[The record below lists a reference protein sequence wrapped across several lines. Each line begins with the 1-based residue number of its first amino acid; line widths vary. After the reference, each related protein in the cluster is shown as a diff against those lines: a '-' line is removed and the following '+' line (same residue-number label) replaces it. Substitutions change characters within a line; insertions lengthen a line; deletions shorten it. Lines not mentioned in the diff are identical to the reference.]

1 MTSAIRWQ
9 DSLWPSPGDGDSLWR
24 PWGGRVERY
33 LPYGLLA
40 LSTVLSLATSDRS
53 WPHQAGTLGLAGI
66 AAAWLLISF
75 TLVPARP
82 AGHPVV
88 ITVSFTGLVAIAG
101 VLEARDTV
109 FLIFM
114 IAAFF
119 DAMRLRPVPLAFTG
133 LFVVS
138 VLINTLPNGGPFHAF
153 AEQPALWIVVTLV
166 QTAAIGGGGL
176 ASATMARQHA
186 ERKRM
191 LDELAAAQEEN
202 AGLQRQLL
210 RQAREAGVLD
220 ERQRLSQEI
229 HDTLAQGFTGII
241 TQLEAASAAKADP
254 VEWERHVGTATALA
268 RENLTAARRSVR
280 ALGPQPLDTATLPD
294 ALDEVS
300 RLWGERTGIEVRFTT
315 TGTAQAL
322 HPEIEATLL
331 RITQEA
337 LTNVEKHAEASIV
350 GLTLSYMA
358 DQVTID
364 VRDDGRGFDPGPAGS
379 DSGGFGLPG
388 MRARVARLAGTL
400 HLESEPGGGT
410 AVSANLPAI
419 ALEARP

>member
-1 MTSAIRWQ
+1 MTSWIRWQ
-9 DSLWPSPGDGDSLWR
+9 DSLWPSPGDGRAPRR
-24 PWGGRVERY
+24 PWGGRIERS
-33 LPYGLLA
+33 LPYALLA
-40 LSTVLSLATSDRS
+40 LSTALSLLLSGNDPAV
-53 WPHQAGTLGLAGI
+53 TLKLAGI
-66 AAAWLLISF
+66 AAAWLLVSF
-75 TLVPARP
+75 TLVPARW

-88 ITVSFTGLVAIAG
+88 VAVSFTGLVAIAA
-101 VLEARDTV
+101 VLEAHDTV

-114 IAAFF
+114 IAGFF
-119 DAMRLRPVPLAFTG
+119 DAMRLRPAPLALAG
-133 LFVVS
+133 VFVVS
-138 VLINTLPNGGPFHAF
+138 ALINTLPNGGPIQAF
-153 AEQPALWIVVTLV
+153 AEQPALWLVVTLV

-176 ASATMARQHA
+176 VSAAMARQHA
-186 ERKRM
+186 ERKRV

-210 RQAREAGVLD
+210 DQAREAGVLD

-241 TQLEAASAAKADP
+241 TQLEAAAEANGDP
-254 VEWERHVGTATALA
+254 AEWQRHVGTAMALA

-280 ALGPQPLDTATLPD
+280 ALGPQPLAGATLPD

-300 RLWGERTGIEVRFTT
+300 RLWGERTGVEVRFTT
-315 TGTAQAL
+315 TGTARAL

-337 LTNVEKHAEASIV
+337 LANVEKHAAATIV

-364 VRDDGRGFDPGPAGS
+364 VRDDGRGFDPGVVVSSGE
-379 DSGGFGLPG
+379 GGFGVPG